1 MSDSAPSQPS
11 VSKSGSNAHR
21 VNSVVI
27 VGGGISGLAAA
38 YYLER
43 FAEKE
48 SLDLAIQLFEADQRL
63 GGVIETE
70 RHGDFLLE
78 AGPDSFLTTKPA
90 AVELCRELGLAGE
103 LIGSNDE
110 RRKTYVLQGGKL
122 RELPDGLMFVVPTRI
137 WPVFRGD
144 LLSLSGKLRLALA
157 PFLPPIER
165 KADDRPVSDFIRKRF
180 GSEVLERLAEP
191 LLAAV
196 YGADVDALSTRA
208 VLPQLLA
215 VEEKYGNLWRGLSHA
230 RTQRAKENSKSQP
243 IFMTLR
249 NGLGELVERLQK
261 SLKHTELL
269 AGREVHSI
277 QKDTT
282 GFRVVH
288 SVGIESAQAVVVS
301 TPASTAARLL
311 EPFDSALAAKLA
323 GIRYHSSVIVALGY
337 EREKLGQAP
346 AGFGFVVP
354 RTEGKNLT
362 ACTWVSTKF
371 LFRSGPDGFL
381 LRCFLGE
388 SRNPGLLG
396 RSDEEILATT
406 LRELREIVGIQASPS
421 FSRISRWEKRMPQYG
436 IGHLK
441 LVAEIEGALKSH
453 PGLSLAGNGYRGIGI
468 PDCIQS
474 GRASAQAVIEY
485 LCPRGQAASKPLFIR
500 T

>member
-1 MSDSAPSQPS
+1 MSDSNPLQP
-11 VSKSGSNAHR
+11 A
-21 VNSVVI
+21 VNTVVI

-38 YYLER
+38 YYLEQ

-48 SLDLAIQLFEADQRL
+48 SLDVTIHLLESDQRL

-70 RHGDFLLE
+70 RQRDFLLE

-90 AVELCRELGLAGE
+90 GIELCRELGLAGE

-196 YGADVDALSTRA
+196 YGADVDLLSTRA
-208 VLPQLLA
+208 VLPQLVA

-230 RTQRAKENSKSQP
+230 RSQRAKETAKPQP

-249 NGLGELVERLQK
+249 NGLGELVERLLK
-261 SLKHTELL
+261 SLKRTQFL
-269 AGREVHSI
+269 AGREVRSI
-277 QKDTT
+277 QRNRT
-282 GFRVVH
+282 GFWVQH
-288 SVGIESAQAVVVS
+288 SGGDESAEAVIVS
-301 TPASTAARLL
+301 TPAFTAARLL
-311 EPFDSALAAKLA
+311 EPFDSPLASKL
-323 GIRYHSSVIVALGY
+323 GSIRYHSSVIVALGY
-337 EREKLGQAP
+337 ERKSFGRELE
-346 AGFGFVVP
+346 GFGFVVP
-354 RTEGKNLT
+354 RTEKKNLT

-371 LFRSGPDGFL
+371 PSRSSPESVL

-396 RSDEEILATT
+396 RSDEEIIATT
-406 LRELREIVGIQASPS
+406 LRELREIMGVTGTPS
-421 FSRISRWEKRMPQYG
+421 LSRVFRWEKRMAQYG
-436 IGHLK
+436 VGHLR
-441 LVAEIEGALKSH
+441 LVEEIETMLKSH
-453 PGLSLAGNGYRGIGI
+453 PGFYLAGNGYRGIGI

-474 GRASAQAVIEY
+474 GRSSARAVVEFLGY
-485 LCPRGQAASKPLFIR
+485 RSRATSEPLFGR